1 MNAAYRVNRGVAVGL
16 MVASATLTAM
26 AQQTAT
32 EREDAIKRKI
42 RRIAETRHA
51 FVDGIAV
58 AKRRPWGYR
67 EYDRRGNL
75 IVTGRF
81 TSDGR
86 DSPMYVREYDA
97 EDRPVKRTW
106 FCERTDE
113 HPQGKPCLVFR
124 DYQFDQYGNVSEEV
138 GYELDGTFK
147 AKVIF
152 KRDSAGRPLEREDF
166 FGKDLPKNRRY
177 RYRYN
182 EQGDA
187 VEILTFDGNGIL
199 IVTRRTQYTYG
210 EKDRIASWNT
220 TDDKGNVIDNGHHS
234 YDEQGNRIETLEFN
248 GAAQPVRRRYF
259 IYKFWD

>member
-1 MNAAYRVNRGVAVGL
+1 MTVTYRVNRGVAVGF

-26 AQQTAT
+26 AQQTVT
-32 EREDAIKRKI
+32 EREDANKRKI

-51 FVDGIAV
+51 FVDGNAK

-106 FCERTDE
+106 FCDRTDE
-113 HPQGKPCLVFR
+113 HPQGRPCLVFR
-124 DYQFDQYGNVSEEV
+124 DYRFDQYGNVAEER
-138 GYELDGTFK
+138 GYEPDGKFV

-152 KRDSAGRPLEREDF
+152 TRDSAGRPLERQAKPHLAPDV
-166 FGKDLPKNRRY
+166 Y
-177 RYRYN
+177 
-182 EQGDA
+182 
-187 VEILTFDGNGIL
+187 
-199 IVTRRTQYTYG
+199 
-210 EKDRIASWNT
+210 
-220 TDDKGNVIDNGHHS
+220 
-234 YDEQGNRIETLEFN
+234 
-248 GAAQPVRRRYF
+248 
-259 IYKFWD
+259 